1 MPTLKPVPRE
11 ADRNQ
16 IEAGLQILRG
26 RPLTNERRLRQALAE
41 IYAAMVEIAPPEKV
55 SGLLKRQKILLEII
69 KETIDETGQ
78 APTCEEAGRQMGI
91 AKSNVSRMLKQ
102 LEDRGFIRRR
112 PRGWRAIELIKR
124 QD

>member
-16 IEAGLQILRG
+16 IEAGLQLLRG
-26 RPLTNERRLRQALAE
+26 RPLNNERRLRQAVAE
-41 IYAAMVEIAPPEKV
+41 IYAAMVEVAPPEKV

-78 APTCEEAGRQMGI
+78 APTCEEAAKQMGI
-91 AKSNVSRMLKQ
+91 DKSNIARMLKQ
-102 LEDRGFIRRR
+102 LEHRGFIKRTRYKH
-112 PRGWRAIELIKR
+112 RGIELVKR

>member
-26 RPLTNERRLRQALAE
+26 RPLTNERRLRQAVAE
-41 IYAAMVEIAPPEKV
+41 LYAAMVEIAPPEKL
-55 SGLLKRQKILLEII
+55 SGLLGRQKILLEII

-102 LEDRGFIRRR
+102 LEGRGFIKRRKY
-112 PRGWRAIELIKR
+112 GWRAIELIKR

>member
-16 IEAGLQILRG
+16 IEAGLQVLRG
-26 RPLTNERRLRQALAE
+26 RALTSERRLRQAIME
-41 IYAAMVEIAPPEKV
+41 IYEAMVEMAPAEKV
-55 SGLLKRQKILLEII
+55 SGLLKRQKIMLEII
-69 KETIDETGQ
+69 KETIDEQGH
-78 APTCEEAGRQMGI
+78 APTCQEIADQMGI

-102 LEDRGFIRRR
+102 LESRGFIKRR